1 MANDFSSDGSC
12 KALWRFESGA
22 LTTDSKSTNTLTN
35 SGVSEETTNHM
46 EGSCGA
52 LFESANSDYM
62 NIPDANLASGFPLKS
77 GDTTKIA
84 TFAFWFRAATVPGS
98 GAYAGLVTKWD
109 WTNSK
114 ISISILLTNGKLRVS
129 WGYGSGTSNEYFDTA
144 TISANTKYHVVVT
157 FDGANKQLY
166 LWVYNLSTAVLSS
179 YSKTWSNALRIVD
192 CDYRVGAECNGNY
205 FNGVIDEVV
214 VLNRMVNEIEA
225 VKIRAGTYT
234 GASQLDVAAV
244 HAYIE
249 YIEAGEILVPH
260 VAAEVEWV
268 PTDPN
273 THLYSGNIPIVITP
287 SAVTDPEW
295 QYAGNLSAVIGVA
308 ASEYFYT
315 PPGHFEYHGDINI
328 SIAPSALYALGFVF
342 NSVGVPIGIAVGG
355 DYMFPD
361 RFYEGNILIEILVEG
376 KGVLPIPGWDKY
388 TGYGL
393 TELDDLSGPPPFWCV
408 GDDADQTFPMG
419 INVEA
424 DYALYAEYS
433 YEATGAL
440 EVGGEFGIEVFDPL
454 ASTVIMSG
462 GVKAGGTMEPTTAEP
477 WRYNYHLRGGV
488 NVGGELG
495 ISYVDASDLPITTVT
510 FRKGVEAGGSFGF
523 EFMGVEELIT
533 QIELSGGAKVGE
545 IRRAPITFITPVTDE
560 TIYVLE
566 TRGTV
571 WVGGSFEIDAP
582 EPGVYQHTLTRAQLK
597 VGGACV
603 FGFWEPPV
611 ITLEFEGGVIV
622 EGEAITGEDSRF
634 ETWVLNGFYFEP
646 TIYGNFPFNS
656 YAVRGGDYFAAGP
669 DGIYVLD
676 GTTDEGRPIHPG
688 VRIGPANFGVNNK
701 KRLRAIYPGNAGTPE
716 LRVVGI
722 PKGEDSFCKLDDR
735 GRFSVN
741 QKVQD
746 EIMVMEISDFDRLA
760 QIEFVPV
767 ILAKK

>member
-1 MANDFSSDGSC
+1 MANDFSGDSSC
-12 KALWRFESGA
+12 KALWRLESGA

-46 EGSCGA
+46 EGSCAG

-62 NIPDANLASGFPLKS
+62 NIPDANLASGFPLKN
-77 GDTTKIA
+77 GDTTKVFTI
-84 TFAFWFRAATVPGS
+84 AFWMRPATVPGS
-98 GAYAGLVTKWD
+98 GVYAGLVTKWD

-114 ISISILLTNGKLRVS
+114 VSLSIQLTGGKLRILQ
-129 WGYGSGTSNEYFDTA
+129 GYGSGTSNEYYDAA

-157 FDGANKQLY
+157 MDGVNKLAY
-166 LWVYNLSTAVLSS
+166 IWVYNLSTAALSS
-179 YSKTWSNALRIVD
+179 YRKAWSNAMRIVD
-192 CDYRVGAECNGNY
+192 CDLRLGAECNGNFY
-205 FNGVIDEVV
+205 NGVLDEVV
-214 VLNRMVNEIEA
+214 VLNRMINEVEA
-225 VKIRAGTYT
+225 AKIRSGTYS
-234 GASQLDVAAV
+234 GANALDIGAV
-244 HAYIE
+244 HAYVE
-249 YIEAGEILVPH
+249 YLWAGNIIVPH

-273 THLYSGNIPIVITP
+273 THLYSGSVGIAITP
-287 SAVTDPEW
+287 SATYDPVWEP
-295 QYAGNLSAVIGVA
+295 AGNVPIAMTPAGTF
-308 ASEYFYT
+308 FYQA
-315 PPGHFEYHGDINI
+315 PGQFEYHGVVGI
-328 SIAPSALYALGFVF
+328 SVTPSVTSAHGFIF
-342 NSVGVPIGIAVGG
+342 SSTGVAIGIAVSS
-355 DYMFPD
+355 DHMFPD
-361 RFYEGNILIEILVEG
+361 RFYEGNIPIEIIPAG

-393 TELDDLSGPPPFWCV
+393 IELDDLSGPPPFWCV
-408 GDDADQTFPMG
+408 GEDDDQTLPMG

-433 YEATGAL
+433 YEATGAV

-454 ASTVIMSG
+454 ASTVILSG
-462 GVKAGGTMEPTTAEP
+462 GVKAGGTMEPTVAEP

-510 FRKGVEAGGSFGF
+510 FRRGVEAGGAFGF
-523 EFMGVEELIT
+523 EFAGVEELVT

-545 IRRAPITFITPVTDE
+545 IRRAPITFVTPITDD

-611 ITLEFEGGVIV
+611 ITLELEGGVIV
-622 EGEAITGEDSRF
+622 EGEAITGEDPRF